1 MNKVIIKLDDARDMI
16 MDLNHDQA
24 VKVLPFL
31 QWHINS
37 MQNLKDSGFQI
48 GDRVKGV
55 NTAWKGN
62 GTIIDITHDRVK
74 FKEIQMKRETVRK
87 QSNKLREQITKLHED
102 MQVIYDRNRDLE
114 KKVSDIQIALLASS
128 KAFSKIKIGDK

>member
-1 MNKVIIKLDDARDMI
+1 MNKVIIKLDDARSMI

-37 MQNLKDSGFQI
+37 MQGLKDSGFQI

-55 NTAWKGN
+55 NTVWKGN
-62 GTIIDITHDRVK
+62 GTIIDITHNKVLVDKDDSHFDGRIKPQWFSAK
-74 FKEIQMKRETVRK
+74 FLTRI
-87 QSNKLREQITKLHED
+87 
-102 MQVIYDRNRDLE
+102 
-114 KKVSDIQIALLASS
+114 
-128 KAFSKIKIGDK
+128 

>member
-62 GTIIDITHDRVK
+62 GTIIDITHDRVRVDRDDSHLDGRIK
-74 FKEIQMKRETVRK
+74 PRTFSARF
-87 QSNKLREQITKLHED
+87 LTK
-102 MQVIYDRNRDLE
+102 I
-114 KKVSDIQIALLASS
+114 
-128 KAFSKIKIGDK
+128 

>member
-1 MNKVIIKLDDARDMI
+1 MKNVIIKLDDARSMI
-16 MDLNHDQA
+16 VDLNHDQS

-37 MQNLKDSGFQI
+37 MQDLKDRGFQI

-62 GTIIDITHDRVK
+62 GTIIDITHDRVLVDRDDSHLDGRIK
-74 FKEIQMKRETVRK
+74 PIWFTAR
-87 QSNKLREQITKLHED
+87 NLRRYK
-102 MQVIYDRNRDLE
+102 
-114 KKVSDIQIALLASS
+114 
-128 KAFSKIKIGDK
+128 